1 MAKKFLPTISEGL
14 FSNPNGIWPFLTK
27 KQALKIFFHLQYVK
41 FGDFFVIGKTI
52 FAHYF

>member
-1 MAKKFLPTISEGL
+1 MGFLLAKTGFGQ
-14 FSNPNGIWPFLTK
+14 FCAFLTK
-27 KQALKIFFHLQYVK
+27 KQALKIFFHLQYMK